1 MSISALSKLIL
12 NILFLTLNLW
22 ASTPHNGQTCSNN
35 SSAFVGESFEC
46 VWPFCGVCALR
57 VKITKVFFSYI
68 QLNLII
74 AKKLK
79 LVPHILA
86 LLKKRQHSHPKLEN
100 DILVDNKTKY
110 QRFYNYLFGSISK
123 LIKKEMQLL
132 TAIIE
137 MKFSTIIDILNIRI
151 LLK

>member
-1 MSISALSKLIL
+1 M
-12 NILFLTLNLW
+12 
-22 ASTPHNGQTCSNN
+22 
-35 SSAFVGESFEC
+35 
-46 VWPFCGVCALR
+46 
-57 VKITKVFFSYI
+57 
-68 QLNLII
+68 NLII

-100 DILVDNKTKY
+100 DRLVDNKTKY

-137 MKFSTIIDILNIRI
+137 MKFSTIIDILNIRF

>member
-12 NILFLTLNLW
+12 NILFLTLNL
-22 ASTPHNGQTCSNN
+22 CSNN
-35 SSAFVGESFEC
+35 SPAFVGESFEC